1 MKNIIT
7 IAHTQSFHHT
17 NRMLGG
23 WGDWD
28 LTEVGIEQAKR
39 IGEHLSQEVKDKN
52 YIMYS
57 SDLQRAKH
65 TAEIVAGFL
74 GIEPILTAVLRE
86 INLGEANGKSKE
98 WARENDLGQIKTIDD
113 KQYIGAE
120 SRRELWNRLI
130 EFESEIIANTEENII
145 IVSHGITLGIFQA
158 IWLGLDV
165 EMLNKCG
172 ISNGSGGVSFMHED
186 SDKKRIISRLGDRSY
201 VRE

>member
-7 IAHTQSFHHT
+7 IQHTQSVQHT

-23 WGDWD
+23 WADWD

-39 IGEHLSQEVKDKN
+39 IGKNLSQEIKDKK

-57 SDLQRAKH
+57 SDLLRAKH
-65 TAEIVAGFL
+65 TAKIVAEFL
-74 GIEPILTAVLRE
+74 SIRPIPTAVLRE
-86 INLGEANGKSKE
+86 INLGGANGKSKE

-113 KQYIGAE
+113 KQYNGAE
-120 SRRELWNRLI
+120 SRRELWNRLL
-130 EFESEIIANTEENII
+130 EFHSEIMESTEENII
-145 IVSHGITLGIFQA
+145 IVSHGITLGIFHA
-158 IWLGLDV
+158 MWLGLDV

-172 ISNGSGGVSFMHED
+172 MQGSSGSVSFMHED

-201 VRE
+201 VR